1 MPENPNLTEET
12 NSDLV
17 TGLAESK
24 RELFNLRFQHATGQ
38 LENSARMGE
47 VRKQI
52 ARYRTEIRTRWYS
65 APDGHTYRTY
75 ALQSDEIICD
85 VALDEAV
92 PLAAMAGCS
101 ARMLDAAVAALDA
114 RDATAAGTP
123 VPAPSPR

>member
-38 LENSARMGE
+38 LENSARMGQ

-52 ARYRTEIRTRWYS
+52 ARYRTEIRTREI
-65 APDGHTYRTY
+65 AAAE
-75 ALQSDEIICD
+75 ALASKQGES
-85 VALDEAV
+85 
-92 PLAAMAGCS
+92 
-101 ARMLDAAVAALDA
+101 
-114 RDATAAGTP
+114 
-123 VPAPSPR
+123 

>member
-47 VRKQI
+47 VRKEG
-52 ARYRTEIRTRWYS
+52 R
-65 APDGHTYRTY
+65 DGR
-75 ALQSDEIICD
+75 
-85 VALDEAV
+85 
-92 PLAAMAGCS
+92 
-101 ARMLDAAVAALDA
+101 
-114 RDATAAGTP
+114 
-123 VPAPSPR
+123 